1 MTASAMRAVTLPD
14 GTAAPA
20 LGLGTWY
27 LGEDPG
33 STDVQLDA
41 LRTGIDLGLRL
52 VDTAEMYGDG
62 AAEEL
67 VGRAVAGRRDDVF
80 LVSKVL
86 PHHSTR
92 RGTVDA
98 CERSLRRLGT
108 DRLDLYLLHWRGRV
122 PVEDTVAA
130 FDALVSRGLIRS
142 WGVSNFDVADLDR
155 LMDLPG
161 GDRVQTDQVLYNLA
175 RRGPEY
181 DLMPWCHGR
190 RMPLMVYSPV
200 DHGRLLEHRAVRDLA
215 AEKGV
220 TPAQLAIAWVLRLP
234 DVFAIAKASTRAHV
248 IENRAAL
255 EIGFSQRE
263 LDQLD
268 RLFPP
273 PSRKVPLD
281 VL

>member
-1 MTASAMRAVTLPD
+1 MTTSPTRAVTLPD
-14 GTAAPA
+14 GATASA

-41 LRTGIDLGLRL
+41 LRAGIDLGLTL
-52 VDTAEMYGDG
+52 VDTAEMYGGG
-62 AAEEL
+62 AAEEF
-67 VGRAVAGRRDDVF
+67 VGRAIAGRRDDVY

-86 PHHSTR
+86 PHHATR
-92 RGTVDA
+92 EGTVEA
-98 CERSLRRLGT
+98 CERSLRRLRT

-122 PVEDTVAA
+122 PVEETVAA
-130 FDALVSRGLIRS
+130 LELLASRGLIRS
-142 WGVSNFDVADLDR
+142 WGVSNFDVADLEQ
-155 LMDLPG
+155 LVGLPG

-181 DLMPWCHGR
+181 DLIPWCRGR
-190 RMPLMVYSPV
+190 HMPLMAYSPV
-200 DHGRLLEHRAVRDLA
+200 DHGRLLQHRALRELA

-220 TPAQLAIAWVLRLP
+220 TPAQLAIAWVLRRP
-234 DVFAIAKASTRAHV
+234 DVCAVAKASTRAHV
-248 IENRAAL
+248 VENRAAL
-255 EIGFSQRE
+255 DITFGQGE
-263 LDQLD
+263 LDRLD

-273 PSRKVPLD
+273 PSGKVPLD

>member
-1 MTASAMRAVTLPD
+1 
-14 GTAAPA
+14 
-20 LGLGTWY
+20 
-27 LGEDPG
+27 
-33 STDVQLDA
+33 
-41 LRTGIDLGLRL
+41 
-52 VDTAEMYGDG
+52 MYGDG

-67 VGRAVAGRRDDVF
+67 VGRAIAGRRDDVF

-86 PHHSTR
+86 PHHATR
-92 RGTVDA
+92 QGTVDA

-122 PVEDTVAA
+122 PVEETVAA
-130 FDALVSRGLIRS
+130 FESLVSRGLIRS
-142 WGVSNFDVADLDR
+142 WGVSNFDVPELDQ
-155 LMDLPG
+155 LAGLPG
-161 GDRVQTDQVLYNLA
+161 GHRVQTDQVLYNLA

-181 DLMPWCHGR
+181 DLIPWCRDR

-220 TPAQLAIAWVLRLP
+220 TPAQLAIAWVLRQP
-234 DVFAIAKASTRAHV
+234 DVFAVAKASTRAHV
-248 IENRAAL
+248 VENRAAL
-255 EIGFSQRE
+255 EIGFSQAE

-273 PSRKVPLD
+273 PSGKVPLD

>member
-1 MTASAMRAVTLPD
+1 MSASTMRAVTLPD
-14 GTAAPA
+14 GTAAQA

-27 LGEDPG
+27 LGEDPD
-33 STDVQLDA
+33 SIDIQLDA
-41 LRTGIDLGLRL
+41 LRPGIDLGLTL

-67 VGRAVAGRRDDVF
+67 VGRAIAGRRDDVF

-86 PHHSTR
+86 PHHATR
-92 RGTVDA
+92 RGTVEA

-108 DRLDLYLLHWRGRV
+108 DRVDLYLLHWPGAV
-122 PVEDTVAA
+122 PVEETVAA
-130 FDALVSRGLIRS
+130 FESLVSRGLIGA
-142 WGVSNFDVADLDR
+142 WGVSNFDVADLE
-155 LMDLPG
+155 DLVGIPDG
-161 GDRVQTDQVLYNLA
+161 GGVQTDQVLYNLA

-181 DLMPWCHGR
+181 DLVPWCRGR

-200 DHGRLLEHRAVRDLA
+200 DHGRLLQHGAVRDMA

-234 DVFAIAKASTRAHV
+234 DVFAVAKASTRAHV
-248 IENRAAL
+248 VDNREAL
-255 EIGFSQRE
+255 EIGFSQAE
-263 LDQLD
+263 LDRLD